1 MRTALLSTTT
11 TDSDVKSFFQKPIV
25 TRPLSAPS
33 GRRRE
38 AGGGEQ
44 RAVVTQL
51 LGYMRK
57 WLLFPSFSLLH
68 IFHRHRVEQDFLLY
82 EGNEW
87 SAQGSNSTACPGWD
101 LPHTVWACP
110 GDAQSPPVVCAPK
123 AGPPSWHWTQGGR
136 VHASSQPRKEANV
149 RAVLPSSTS
158 SAASVQHLV
167 AGEGFSALEVP
178 PLAGLVLE
186 CESEHASSSM

>member
-1 MRTALLSTTT
+1 M
-11 TDSDVKSFFQKPIV
+11 

-33 GRRRE
+33 GRQRE

-57 WLLFPSFSLLH
+57 WLLFPSVSLLH
-68 IFHRHRVEQDFLLY
+68 IFHRHRIEQDFLLC

-87 SAQGSNSTACPGWD
+87 SVQGSNSAAGPGWG

-110 GDAQSPPVVCAPK
+110 GDTQPLSVVSAPE
-123 AGPPSWHWTQGGR
+123 AGLPSWHWTQGGR
-136 VHASSQPRKEANV
+136 VHASIQPQKEVNV
-149 RAVLPSSTS
+149 RAVSPSATS
-158 SAASVQHLV
+158 SAASMQHLV
-167 AGEGFSALEVP
+167 AGEGFSALGVP
-178 PLAGLVLE
+178 HLLG
-186 CESEHASSSM
+186 